1 MNNNYTYRGVCHSQ
15 KSNSSLDREASLPKM
30 YRGSQYLD
38 LPSAQKVDK
47 ENTYRGV
54 KYVA

>member
-1 MNNNYTYRGVCHSQ
+1 MNNNYTYRGVSHSQ
-15 KSNSSLDREASLPKM
+15 KSNSSLDRKASLPKM

-47 ENTYRGV
+47 ANTYRGV

>member
-30 YRGSQYLD
+30 YRGSQYFD

-47 ENTYRGV
+47 ANTYRGV